1 MLDEENKI
9 INKRVSKHTQQI
21 NKGIYEKN
29 NYNGSN
35 ITNSNFEENL
45 NRKNPVSMSE
55 ELSNAQFSKVR
66 KILALVEPV
75 KAQAIV
81 SLGEKL
87 YKDNPKIG
95 KLESVLL
102 AAELI
107 HNKDDSFCSTINTL
121 LNDGWGGSLG
131 ELLECAREL

>member
-9 INKRVSKHTQQI
+9 INKRISKHTQQI

-35 ITNSNFEENL
+35 ITNSNFEESI
-45 NRKNPVSMSE
+45 NRKNPVSISE
-55 ELSNAQFSKVR
+55 ELSNVQFSKVR
-66 KILALVEPV
+66 KILTLVEPV

-81 SLGEKL
+81 LLGEKL
-87 YKDNPKIG
+87 YKENPKIG
-95 KLESVLL
+95 KLESILL
-102 AAELI
+102 ATELI
-107 HNKDDSFCSTINTL
+107 HCKDDSFCSTITTL